1 MGDGFG
7 ADVIKMNGRGVCTT
21 ASAGVLH
28 AESKNA
34 RSAMVKK
41 VELDFSEVALYESA
55 RKDHP

>member
-41 VELDFSEVALYESA
+41 VELDFI
-55 RKDHP
+55 